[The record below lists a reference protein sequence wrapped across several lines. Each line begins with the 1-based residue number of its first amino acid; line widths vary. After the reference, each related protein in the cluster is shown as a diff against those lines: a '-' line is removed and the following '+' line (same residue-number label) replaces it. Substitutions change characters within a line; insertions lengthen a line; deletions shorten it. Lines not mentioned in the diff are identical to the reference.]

1 MKNIEAKILKNEN
14 DKMKN
19 EKKNTVKVNES
30 INFYLNKIFCKSKN
44 GLLLKLIIKN

>member
-19 EKKNTVKVNES
+19 EKKK
-30 INFYLNKIFCKSKN
+30 YRKSKSIYKI
-44 GLLLKLIIKN
+44 LFK